1 MESYSVQATLS
12 AVDKNFS
19 SAFKNAANAAQS
31 MSQRVSG
38 ALSSLGKGTMVAG
51 AAITAFGV
59 KSLKT
64 YGDFASNINKAA
76 VVAGSSNKKLA
87 GNMKQLTQVAVDMGK
102 ELPISIQDASE
113 AMVEMARQGA
123 SVGDIK
129 KEFPPIARAA
139 ASAGEDLTSVATTV
153 QQSMNIWGGGMKKAT
168 INSATMAIVAN
179 KSSASIGDMKQ
190 VFANVGTAAK
200 NMGFS
205 LKDVSVAAGI
215 MSNAGIP
222 AAQASMDLNHAFTQM
237 VKPSKNAAAT
247 MKQLGIS
254 YTDAQGNMKPFKTI
268 IQEVAKATD
277 GMSQSQKQ
285 AALNTLFGTA
295 GAKAMMPLL
304 DSVTK
309 GAHSAGKGWD
319 DMAGAVDKGAGS
331 YAKANKYLKDNAQ
344 NMTHNVGDAI
354 DQMKDAWQGLIISTM
369 SESAPMIQKIAKAFA
384 NLADTIGSMHGPL
397 GDLIKG
403 FIAFT
408 PIIGPVVI
416 AIGAFVTGIGK
427 IIGAFSTIISVV
439 QGAKTAFA
447 AFNAVLLA
455 NPIVLVVA
463 AIAAVVAALVLFFT
477 KTETGRAIWQSFTTW
492 LIGAWN
498 TIKTTAITVWTAV
511 ATFLTTAWT
520 TISTTAITIWTAI
533 TTFFSTVWNGVSTT
547 VTTVWT
553 TITTFLST
561 TWTNILTVA
570 TTIWNSIKTFF
581 TTLWAGVSNTF
592 TTVWTAISTGLQTIW
607 QGIVSI
613 ASGIWNMIKAVIL
626 GPVLLVIDLVTGNFT
641 QLKSDI
647 QLIWTSIQSA
657 TSSIW
662 NGIKSVIS
670 GIVQVVKNLAIA
682 VFNGLKSGVIGIWN
696 SLKSAASSIWN
707 GMKSALSS
715 AWNGMKSAG
724 SNAARGLANAA
735 KSAWNG
741 LKSAASSIWNGI
753 KSVISRG
760 INSAKSAVSSAV
772 NGMRSAASSA
782 WNGMKSVASSVVSG
796 IKSAFRS
803 LSNIDLGAA
812 GRAIMSSFHRGLT
825 AAWGKVKSFV
835 SGIGSW
841 IRKHKGP
848 ISYDRKLL
856 IPAGNAI
863 MKGFNSGL
871 VSQFGTVQKNIK
883 KMTSNIAGMAS
894 DAATDLAMAAVP
906 EVSDFD
912 LRDVYSNFKGNTFS
926 GAMQHE
932 LNLTNRTVVEVP
944 VNLDGQEVARITAEP
959 MESELAK
966 RSQRTNRIYGRRS

>member
-12 AVDKNFS
+12 AVDKGFS
-19 SAFKNAANAAQS
+19 SVFKNAASTAQS
-31 MSQRVSG
+31 MSSKVSS
-38 ALSSLGKGTMVAG
+38 ALSSIGKGTMAAG
-51 AAITAFGV
+51 ALITAFGA
-59 KSLKT
+59 KSLQT
-64 YGDFASNINKAA
+64 YGGFASNINKAA

-87 GNMKQLTQVAVDMGK
+87 GNMKGLTQVAVNMGK
-102 ELPISIQDASE
+102 ELPISIQDASQ

-304 DSVTK
+304 DSITK

-384 NLADTIGSMHGPL
+384 DLADKIESMHGPL
-397 GDLIKG
+397 GDFIKS
-403 FIAFT
+403 FIAFA
-408 PIIGPVVI
+408 PIIGPAVI
-416 AIGAFVTGIGK
+416 AIGAFATGIGK
-427 IIGAFSTIISVV
+427 IIGVFSTIISVV
-439 QGAKTAFA
+439 RGATTAFA

-455 NPIVLVVA
+455 NPIVLVVT
-463 AIAAVVAALVLFFT
+463 AIVAVIAALVLFFAKT
-477 KTETGRAIWQSFTTW
+477 KAGQAIWQSFTTW
-492 LIGAWN
+492 LINAWN
-498 TIKTTAITVWTAV
+498 TVKATAV
-511 ATFLTTAWT
+511 SVWGSITDYLSNTWQS
-520 TISTTAITIWTAI
+520 ISAVAISIWTSI
-533 TTFFSTVWNGVSTT
+533 KTFFSNVWTGVQETA
-547 VTTVWT
+547 TTVWT
-553 TITTFLST
+553 GITTFLST

-570 TTIWNSIKTFF
+570 TTIWNALKTFF
-581 TTLWAGVSNTF
+581 TALWAGVSNTF
-592 TTVWTAISTGLQTIW
+592 TTVWTSISTGLQSIW

-613 ASGIWNMIKAVIL
+613 ATGLWNAVKAAIL
-626 GPVLLVIDLVTGNFT
+626 GPVLLVIDLVTGDFNH
-641 QLKSDI
+641 LKSDVS
-647 QLIWTSIQSA
+647 LIWNSLKSA
-657 TSSIW
+657 ASSIW

-670 GIVQVVKNLAIA
+670 GVAQVIKNLAIA
-682 VFNGLKSGVIGIWN
+682 AFNGLKSGAIRIWN

-707 GMKSALSS
+707 GMKSTLSS
-715 AWNGMKSAG
+715 AWNGMKSAA
-724 SNAARGLANAA
+724 SNAARGLANTA

-760 INSAKSAVSSAV
+760 INGAKSAVSSAV

-812 GRAIMSSFHRGLT
+812 GRAIMSSFYRGLT

-863 MKGFNSGL
+863 MNGFNKGL
-871 VSQFGTVQKNIK
+871 VSQFNAVKNSIQG
-883 KMTSNIAGMAS
+883 MTNSIAGMAS
-894 DAATDLAMAAVP
+894 NALNDNIQALNSRAASGSISSNITGQLSVQQQPANISLDLGG
-906 EVSDFD
+906 
-912 LRDVYSNFKGNTFS
+912 SNYTAFVNDISHKQGQS
-926 GAMQHE
+926 AS
-932 LNLTNRTVVEVP
+932 LKRTYRV
-944 VNLDGQEVARITAEP
+944 
-959 MESELAK
+959 
-966 RSQRTNRIYGRRS
+966 